1 MKKFLALFL
10 LILFATI
17 ALPIRGANSF
27 NNNIVEEEL
36 VAKKKLETSGYETF
50 HFGEEFL
57 SPSLVPTADCQYV
70 VVAALANPCLAVPG
84 QPPNDRM

>member
-10 LILFATI
+10 FILFASI
-17 ALPIRGANSF
+17 ALPVRGADSF
-27 NNNIVEEEL
+27 NNNIVEEEI
-36 VAKKKLETSGYETF
+36 VAKKKLMTNGYETF

-57 SPSLVPTADCQYV
+57 SSSLVPTARCQY
-70 VVAALANPCLAVPG
+70 VVAALANPFLAVPG